1 MKPSPRPNPAARQI
15 LSDRKL
21 RSQFDLLYTAGKSV
35 LSGVFG
41 RRLPPDL
48 LLAEFFRNNRQC
60 GSRDR
65 AVISTGVYALLRF
78 WGYLRHFMPKE
89 WRRSTEHGELPFS
102 HRELGVLF
110 YAAFYCDSPG
120 APEIRHLARLCGF
133 PQLPLPAPGS
143 AASRARAAAKA
154 LKIPCEI
161 PADAL
166 LPEWLQSRIP
176 DAGHVAEALTK
187 RPPLWIR
194 IHREEEKC
202 LAEFKARELNFVPS
216 DKLPGAYAFHAP
228 KLNLFSLESFVAGR
242 FEVQDLA
249 SQAVGLVCG
258 VRPGERILDACAGAG
273 GKTLQLASL
282 MKNHGTII
290 AGDVR
295 SNKLE
300 ELRRRAVRAGLS
312 NIRTRAHEGRLW
324 RNFSPCDRVLL
335 DVPCTG
341 SGVWRRNP
349 GMQWSFTEKLL
360 EEHVIRQKEILER
373 FSPAVKPGGFL
384 IYSTCSLFPE
394 ENELQIKAFLERHE
408 EFVLKEGRNPL
419 TGEFCGGCYRFAAS
433 DGNCDFLFAAVMEK
447 SAR

>member
-1 MKPSPRPNPAARQI
+1 MENPSRPKSSAARP

-21 RSQFDLLYTAGKSV
+21 ESQFNLLYTAGKTV
-35 LSGVFG
+35 LNGVFG
-41 RRLPPDL
+41 RHLPPDL
-48 LLAEFFRNNRQC
+48 LLSEFFRNNRQC

-65 AVISTGVYALLRF
+65 AVISAGIYALLRF
-78 WGYLRHFMPKE
+78 WGYLRHFMPRE
-89 WRRSTEHGELPFS
+89 WRRNAEHGELPFS

-120 APEIRHLARLCGF
+120 APEVRHLARLCGF
-133 PQLPLPAPGS
+133 PFLPLPAPGS

-161 PADAL
+161 PACAL
-166 LPEWLQSRIP
+166 LPEWLQERIP
-176 DAGHVAEALTK
+176 DAEHTAEALAK
-187 RPPLWIR
+187 RPPMWIR
-194 IHREEEKC
+194 IHRDEEKC
-202 LAEFKARELNFVPS
+202 LAEFKARELNFIPS
-216 DKLPGAYAFHAP
+216 DKIPGAYAFHAP
-228 KLNLFSLESFVAGR
+228 KINLFSLESFVAGR

-282 MKNHGTII
+282 MKNRGTII

-295 SNKLE
+295 GNKLE
-300 ELRRRAVRAGLS
+300 ELRRRAARAGLS
-312 NIRTRAHEGRLW
+312 NIRTRVHDGRPW

-360 EEHVIRQKEILER
+360 EDHVARQREILER
-373 FSPAVKPGGFL
+373 FCAAVKPGGTL

-394 ENELQIKAFLERHE
+394 ENELQVKAFLERRE

-419 TGEFCGGCYRFAAS
+419 TGVFCDGCYRFNAS